1 MKIKPFL
8 FIICVTVIPL
18 LDTGFSLKAQETNY
32 FKEHELARDSLLSI
46 SRTIIGS
53 AECRTFVTVDEDNKP
68 QARAMSPF
76 PPEENF
82 TIFLVTNPASR
93 KVKQLKKNPNVMVY
107 YYDSDGNSYVS
118 VAGKAELI
126 DEPGIKKKYWRDGWT
141 KYYPDFEKDYVLI
154 KVIPKHM
161 EVLSF
166 EHGIF
171 WSPEGMP
178 ATVDF

>member
-53 AECRTFVTVDEDNKP
+53 AECRTFVTVDEGNKP

-82 TIFLVTNPASR
+82 TMFLGTNPASS

-107 YYDSDGNSYVS
+107 YYDRDGNSYVS
-118 VAGKAELI
+118 VAG
-126 DEPGIKKKYWRDGWT
+126 
-141 KYYPDFEKDYVLI
+141 
-154 KVIPKHM
+154 
-161 EVLSF
+161 
-166 EHGIF
+166 
-171 WSPEGMP
+171 
-178 ATVDF
+178 